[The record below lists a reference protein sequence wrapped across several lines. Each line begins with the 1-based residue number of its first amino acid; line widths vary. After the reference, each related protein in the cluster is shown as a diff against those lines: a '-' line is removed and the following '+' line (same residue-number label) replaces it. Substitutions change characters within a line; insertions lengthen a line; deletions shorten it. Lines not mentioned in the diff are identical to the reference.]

1 VEDAY
6 DLVASPD
13 LTIAAGGGSD
23 HFIDPAT
30 GRATLNAPRVL
41 GRPVPP
47 DGDFQLSALVEVE
60 FEATF
65 DAGVLLLW
73 ADDLNWAKLCFEY
86 SPTGQPTVVS
96 VVTRGYSDDA
106 NSFAVHGNRVWLRV
120 SRTGDSCAFHAS
132 GTDWADGARPTW
144 EFVRHFSLPADPA
157 SVRVGFSAQSPT
169 GAGCVATFTRVR
181 YRPRGI
187 ADLRDGS

>member
-6 DLVASPD
+6 DLTASRD
-13 LTIAAGGGSD
+13 LTIAAGGVSD

-41 GRPVPP
+41 GRLPASA
-47 DGDFQLSALVEVE
+47 GDFQLSALVEVE

-86 SPTGQPTVVS
+86 SPSGQPMVVS

-106 NSFAVHGNRVWLRV
+106 NSVAVEGKQVWLRV
-120 SRTGDSCAFHAS
+120 SRTGESYAFHAS
-132 GTDWADGARPTW
+132 HVTDEPPAW

-157 SVRVGFSAQSPT
+157 AVRVGFSSQSPT
-169 GAGCVATFTRVR
+169 GAGCVSTFTRVR
-181 YRPRGI
+181 FRPRGI